1 MFKTQEMEINMG
13 PQHPSTHGVLR
24 LKLRLDGENV
34 RHCYPVIG
42 YLHRGIEKIC
52 ENKAFF
58 QGQVW
63 TDRMDYCSAISN
75 NLGWAEAVEK
85 LFGITVP
92 RRAKYLRTILNELN
106 RLNSHQVWL
115 GTHAMDIGALTV
127 FLYCF
132 RDREKILDAFE
143 AFCGS
148 RLTTTAMRIGGLQ
161 EDIPPGFEKMVRD
174 ALADIEVGIQ
184 EYETL
189 LSQNRIWLKRTVGVA
204 RLGADDCLAWG
215 VTGPML
221 RAAGVS
227 YDIRKAHPYA
237 AYSELEFDVPTRNEA
252 DTYARYLVRLEEM
265 RQSIRIIGQCLD
277 GLPEGPVMA
286 KIPKTLKSEVG
297 EVYHPTEAPKGE
309 IGFYIVSEKGGV
321 NPYRFHIRTPGLL
334 NVQAIP
340 LMVQDALVADVIAAI
355 GTLDVVLGEIDR

>member
-1 MFKTQEMEINMG
+1 MG

-24 LKLRLDGENV
+24 LKLGLDGESV
-34 RHCYPVIG
+34 RSCYPIIG
-42 YLHRGIEKIC
+42 YLHRGVEKIC

-75 NLGWAEAVEK
+75 NLGWAEALEK
-85 LFGITVP
+85 LFGIRVP
-92 RRAKYLRTILNELN
+92 RRAKYLRTMLNELN
-106 RLNSHQVWL
+106 RLNSHLVWL
-115 GTHAMDIGALTV
+115 GTHAMDIGALSV
-127 FLYCF
+127 FLYTW
-132 RDREKILDAFE
+132 RDRERILDVFE

-161 EDIPPGFEKMVRD
+161 EDIPEGFEKMVKD
-174 ALADIEVGIQ
+174 ALESVRIGIQ

-189 LSQNRIWLKRTVGVA
+189 LSENRIWLKRTVGIA
-204 RLGADDCLAWG
+204 KLSADDCLAYG
-215 VTGPML
+215 VTGPIL
-221 RAAGVS
+221 RAAGVA

-237 AYSELEFDVPTRNEA
+237 AYDEMNFEIPTRTEA

-265 RQSIRIIGQCLD
+265 HQSIRIVEQCLE
-277 GLPEGPVMA
+277 GLPGGPVMA

-309 IGFYIVSEKGGV
+309 IGFYVVSEKGGT
-321 NPYRFHIRTPGLL
+321 NPYRFHVRTPGFL

-340 LMVQDALVADVIAAI
+340 LMIQDALVADVVAAV